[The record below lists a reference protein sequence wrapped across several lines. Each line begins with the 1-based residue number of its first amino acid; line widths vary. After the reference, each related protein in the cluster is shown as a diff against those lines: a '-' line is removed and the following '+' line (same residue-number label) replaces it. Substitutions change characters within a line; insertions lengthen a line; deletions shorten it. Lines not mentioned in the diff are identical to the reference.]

1 MWWRDFQN
9 PLIVLVGPTAV
20 GKTNFSIK
28 LAQKLGAEI
37 ISADSRYFYKG
48 MDIGTAK
55 PSSLEM
61 EGVPHHLIDVSDPD
75 QTWSLAEFQKT
86 TLEIISKIH
95 SRNRIPLLVGGTGQ
109 YIKCIVEGW
118 EMPVQARDDRL
129 REILE
134 NEAKIKGDGFLY
146 SYLEKVDPKS
156 AAIIDAR
163 NIRRTLRAI
172 EVILRTGQRFSDQ
185 RKITTSPFSRK
196 IIGLIRDRGDLYCRI
211 DQRIE
216 NMISGGLIQ
225 EVEKLLKSGYSALT
239 PSMSAIGYRE
249 ICSFINGEISLEEAS
264 IIMKRNTRQFV
275 RRQAN
280 WFKENDPNIKW
291 INAEEIEVNDVID
304 YIYASEGW
312 LLPDM

>member
-1 MWWRDFQN
+1 MWWHDFQN

-20 GKTNFSIK
+20 GKTEFSIK
-28 LAQKLGAEI
+28 LAQKLDAEI

-61 EGVPHHLIDVSDPD
+61 EGVPHHLIDVSDPN
-75 QTWSLAEFQKT
+75 QTWSLADFQQT
-86 TLEIISKIH
+86 TLETISKIH

-134 NEAKIKGDGFLY
+134 KEANIKGNEFLY

-163 NIRRTLRAI
+163 NVRRTLRAI

-196 IIGLIRDRGDLYCRI
+196 IIGLIRDRGDLYRRI

-225 EVEKLLKSGYSALT
+225 EVEKLLKSGYSAHT

-249 ICSFINGEISLEEAS
+249 ICSFINGDISLEEAS
-264 IIMKRNTRQFV
+264 VIMKRNTRQFV

-291 INAEEIEVNDVID
+291 FNAEEIEVDDAID
-304 YIYASEGW
+304 FICSSDGW
-312 LLPDM
+312 LLPEM